1 MKAKAIT
8 KMKTKKNGGALFVA
22 RQKSQRKQKAK
33 KKNTTNSGCH
43 LAVAKKAKPK
53 LQHQV
58 KRQPKR
64 RSAKMITKKKRTKRE
79 IFRFMLKLENINN
92 SNVFCFR

>member
-8 KMKTKKNGGALFVA
+8 KMKTKKNGAALFVA
-22 RQKSQRKQKAK
+22 CQKSQRKKKTK
-33 KKNTTNSGCH
+33 KKNTTNGGCH

-53 LQHQV
+53 LQRRV

-64 RSAKMITKKKRTKRE
+64 RSAKMITKKERTKRE
-79 IFRFMLKLENINN
+79 IFHFMLKLENIKN